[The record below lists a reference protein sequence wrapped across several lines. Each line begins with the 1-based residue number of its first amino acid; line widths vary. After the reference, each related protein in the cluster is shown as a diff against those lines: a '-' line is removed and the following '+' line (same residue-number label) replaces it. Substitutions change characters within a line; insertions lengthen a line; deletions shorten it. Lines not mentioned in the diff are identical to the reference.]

1 MNLRELCFHLRNR
14 RRMYLHDDR
23 FCTAVAFVDGYN
35 AALDG
40 VPLAGFDEY
49 VETRTVGRSS
59 SLHWSYLVAS
69 TKVPEVLHEH
79 IALGDIPAEADV
91 PLTDTLVDLLEAF
104 SEAAP
109 ARTAT
114 ASADPGAPPAK

>member
-1 MNLRELCFHLRNR
+1 MRPS
-14 RRMYLHDDR
+14 
-23 FCTAVAFVDGYN
+23 TACH
-35 AALDG
+35 
-40 VPLAGFDEY
+40 AGFDEY
-49 VETRTVGRSS
+49 VETQTVGRSS

-69 TKVPEVLHEH
+69 TKVPEVLDEH

-91 PLTDTLVDLLEAF
+91 PLTDALVDLLEAF
-104 SEAAP
+104 SEVAP